1 MLNIYF
7 FVVTQFLFSSN
18 HAHRKNKL
26 FNVKQN
32 FYKYF
37 YVHSNYQKCL
47 SWMIEYAV
55 KENVYFISAA
65 KISCRHQISKYVYFS
80 IGTITARLR
89 LLKYCQFHQCHARK
103 SLFAC
108 VKVYF
113 LRYKELA
120 KF

>member
-1 MLNIYF
+1 MFTLIIKM
-7 FVVTQFLFSSN
+7 FVLDDRIC
-18 HAHRKNKL
+18 RKRKRVL
-26 FNVKQN
+26 
-32 FYKYF
+32 Y
-37 YVHSNYQKCL
+37 
-47 SWMIEYAV
+47 
-55 KENVYFISAA
+55 ISGN
-65 KISCRHQISKYVYFS
+65 ISCRHQISKYIYFS

-103 SLFAC
+103 VLFAC